1 MPRYRVLEDQPG
13 RVVLGARRAA
23 LVFDRDGIVLR
34 PRWLATRISRAAID
48 RLQLTVTARH
58 EIALAIRHAT
68 RWSIREARS
77 TFRVRDLDVD
87 TEALDLAFRIA
98 RALGLPGFAVHPG
111 RTVELLPRGPV
122 ADSPYRDGAIVLAPA
137 VRSIDELAGAMRG
150 VPELRAPAT
159 YDRDR
164 ARFVEP
170 AQPVGDVTAG
180 ETIASVEVRA
190 WAPDRIALA
199 TPRRLTRMQQ
209 AWHAVVGAGFVVGAL
224 AFAALFGAGFEGC
237 RRWTTDVLDEPGSA
251 FVEWKDYLA
260 FGVVVAMLVALLLVA
275 LGGVITAVDLARATV
290 RGIRND
296 ERYLTAREITYDRTE
311 LVIAWGGARLA
322 LPATDLRSVVLRA
335 HPSTIVK
342 TQVWSEL
349 LVETADDEVLV
360 LVAPPAEPRAHQE
373 LERLAI
379 GLARVLDVPWQ
390 IEPAAT

>member
-1 MPRYRVLEDQPG
+1 MSRYRVLVDLPE
-13 RVVLGARRAA
+13 RVVLGVRSAA

-34 PRWLATRISRAAID
+34 PRWIATRIPRAAID
-48 RLQLTVTARH
+48 RIQLTVTARQ
-58 EIALAIRHAT
+58 ELALVIWHAT

-111 RTVELLPRGPV
+111 RTIELLPRGPI
-122 ADSPYRDGAIVLAPA
+122 ADSPYRDGAINLAST
-137 VRSIDELAGAMRG
+137 VRSIDELEGAMRG
-150 VPELRAPAT
+150 VPALPAPAA

-164 ARFVEP
+164 AHFVEP
-170 AQPVGDVTAG
+170 AKPVGDVTAG
-180 ETIASVEVRA
+180 ETIAGVEVRA
-190 WAPDRIALA
+190 WEPGRIALA

-224 AFAALFGAGFEGC
+224 VFAALFGAGFEGC
-237 RRWTTDVLDEPGSA
+237 RSWTTDVLDEPGSA

-260 FGVVVAMLVALLLVA
+260 FGLVVLVLVALFVVA
-275 LGGVITAVDLARATV
+275 LGGVITAIDFARATV

-296 ERYLTAREITYDRTE
+296 ERYLTAREITYDGAE
-311 LVIAWGGARLA
+311 LAIAWRGARLA
-322 LPATDLRSVVLRA
+322 LPVTDLRAVVLRS
-335 HPSTIVK
+335 HPSTTAK
-342 TQVWSEL
+342 GQVWSEL
-349 LVETADDEVLV
+349 LVETADDDVLV
-360 LVAPPAEPRAHQE
+360 LVAPPAEPRAHQD

-379 GLARVLDVPWQ
+379 GLARMLDVSWQ